1 MGLFGWLD
9 RLAGKADRKLEPTAA
24 AAGVENAP
32 NPLTPVAIIELEK
45 EEREEQQDGDAA

>member
-24 AAGVENAP
+24 ALGSDTTPSTSV
-32 NPLTPVAIIELEK
+32 PVAIIELEK
-45 EEREEQQDGDAA
+45 EEAEAQEGEET